1 MIKKIDYSNEV
12 EIMLRADSMLKA
24 FERVCDAVGYNLD
37 NDEEYCSIVET
48 MTDIDE
54 GEIIFSSI
62 VGTYL
67 LNTIQSYITIT
78 SEKEF
83 LIN

>member
-37 NDEEYCSIVET
+37 NDEEYRSIIET
-48 MTDIDE
+48 MTYIDE
-54 GEIIFSSI
+54 GEIIFSTI
-62 VGTYL
+62 VATYL
-67 LNTIQSYITIT
+67 LNTIKSYITIT
-78 SEKEF
+78 SKEF
-83 LIN
+83 LK